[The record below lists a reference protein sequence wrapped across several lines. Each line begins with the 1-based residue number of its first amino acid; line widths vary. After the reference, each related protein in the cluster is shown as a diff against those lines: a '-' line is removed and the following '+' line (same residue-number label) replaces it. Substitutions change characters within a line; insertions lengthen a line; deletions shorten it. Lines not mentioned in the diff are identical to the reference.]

1 MGSAVAVWHCRCG
14 YSNTGPRRCAGC
26 HRPSPSFRRQLRKRR
41 LISAVCLAAT
51 VTVSS
56 AKWSPLLGQ
65 AAAPTPALLPVPPPV
80 PAPPPR
86 ATATNGPKAEPQG
99 RVAQN
104 GPTRPRRSRQPTAAP
119 RAGAAGPGS
128 TPAEDRCLAARQAVE
143 NAGLHL
149 GPGFEY
155 RCPSSDYPRW
165 GATTVPPCGPCVVAI
180 NTALIGPDDAVL
192 RYVVAHELCHSNW
205 VRDERAADDC
215 AAHYGFPN
223 IYFTR

>member
-1 MGSAVAVWHCRCG
+1 MGPAVAVWNCRCG

-41 LISAVCLAAT
+41 LISAACLAAT

-56 AKWSPLLGQ
+56 AKWSPLVGQ
-65 AAAPTPALLPVPPPV
+65 AAAPAPTPLPPPPPA

-86 ATATNGPKAEPQG
+86 APAPPGPRAELPG
-99 RVAQN
+99 HVAQN
-104 GPTRPRRSRQPTAAP
+104 GPTRPGRRRQAIAAP

-128 TPAEDRCLAARQAVE
+128 TAAEDRCLAARQAVD
-143 NAGLHL
+143 NAGDHL
-149 GPGFEY
+149 AAGFDY
-155 RCPSSDYPRW
+155 RCPDSEYPRW
-165 GATTVPPCGPCVVAI
+165 GATTMPPCGPCLVTI
-180 NTALIGPDDAVL
+180 NSAFIGPDDAAL
-192 RYVVAHELCHSNW
+192 RYVVAHEFCHSNG
-205 VRDERAADDC
+205 VRDEQAADDC